1 MIQDKYEMFFTLL
14 VYYTFVQFTGDL
26 LTYKEKKFYDCNII
40 GGNNMESQY
49 AFVAYTDNIMES
61 DINVRGEIVQLVH
74 PLLKGQIDLVSVPE
88 YKRLVEDFPDRIK
101 GKVID
106 EQNLMNMINYCY
118 GELKDTATR
127 LAVDNDRIRQRLD
140 YFESEFIS
148 DGILK
153 PDHDDIHSV
162 MDLANK
168 YSNFQW
174 EVREAQAMEHH
185 KGRAK

>member
-1 MIQDKYEMFFTLL
+1 
-14 VYYTFVQFTGDL
+14 
-26 LTYKEKKFYDCNII
+26 
-40 GGNNMESQY
+40 MESQY

-61 DINVRGEIVQLVH
+61 DINVRGEIVQMVH

-127 LAVDNDRIRQRLD
+127 LAANNDRIRQRLE

-148 DGILK
+148 DGI
-153 PDHDDIHSV
+153 PPSS
-162 MDLANK
+162 A
-168 YSNFQW
+168 
-174 EVREAQAMEHH
+174 
-185 KGRAK
+185 